1 MVVLCDHLAS
11 GTKDCTFA
19 GLLVEIDLGTI
30 GIDRTSAAIRV
41 KEEFTLREVVV
52 GATSVVLYGR
62 ETYPLGKLVIRA
74 VCQGVLD
81 AAFTYCLPFDLE
93 GALQSLDALLVD

>member
-1 MVVLCDHLAS
+1 MMLDS
-11 GTKDCTFA
+11 
-19 GLLVEIDLGTI
+19 
-30 GIDRTSAAIRV
+30 S
-41 KEEFTLREVVV
+41 
-52 GATSVVLYGR
+52 
-62 ETYPLGKLVIRA
+62 ETYLPGKLVIRA